1 MKPVVMILAGGTG
14 GHVFPALAVAE
25 QWRARGLV
33 VEWIGSATGIEAR
46 LVPAAGITLH
56 TLPVRG
62 LRGKGWRERLRA
74 LSLLLGATYRAWRLM
89 RRDAVCLALGMGGYA
104 SGPAGLAARLAGVP
118 LVIHEQNAAPGLSNR
133 LLAHLASRV
142 LTGFPQVLPGRHTV
156 YVGNPVRAQILAVA
170 PPQQRQRVR
179 AGLHLL
185 VLGGSQGAEALNV
198 LVPQALTLLAQE
210 QSLVVVHQCGERHV
224 AATEQRYAAL
234 SGPVDVRGFIDD
246 MAAAY
251 ADADLVICRAG
262 ALTIAELAAVGVA
275 SLLIPLPQ
283 AVDDHQRRNA
293 EFLSQNGAAVL
304 CPQQDLDVAG
314 LLAALR
320 PLCVAGRLS
329 AMALQARQLA
339 RPQATQAVI
348 EQCDEVM
355 R

>member
-14 GHVFPALAVAE
+14 GHVFPALTVAE

-33 VEWIGSATGIEAR
+33 VEWIGTAAGIEAR
-46 LVPAAGITLH
+46 LVPAVGITLH

-62 LRGKGWRERLRA
+62 LRGKGWRERLLA
-74 LSLLLGATYRAWRLM
+74 LTGLLLATYRAWRLM
-89 RRDAVCLALGMGGYA
+89 RRESVCLALGMGGYA
-104 SGPAGLAARLAGVP
+104 SAPAGLAARLARVP

-133 LLAHLASRV
+133 LLAHLASRI
-142 LTGFPQVLPGRHTV
+142 LTGFPQVLPSRRTV
-156 YVGNPVRAQILAVA
+156 YVGNPVRPQILAL
-170 PPQQRQRVR
+170 PSPQQRQRIR
-179 AGLHLL
+179 AELHLL

-198 LVPQALTLLAQE
+198 LVPQALARLGEE
-210 QSLVVVHQCGERHV
+210 QALVVLHQCGERHV
-224 AATEQRYAAL
+224 AATEQRYGAL
-234 SGPVDVRGFIDD
+234 AGRVEVRGFIED

-293 EFLSQNGAAVL
+293 EFLSQAGAAVL
-304 CPQQDLDVAG
+304 CPQAG
-314 LLAALR
+314 LDGDALLQVLR
-320 PLCVAGRLS
+320 SLCVAGRLQ
-329 AMALQARQLA
+329 AMAVQARQLA